1 MARLLSLIPR
11 TDRFLPSRDLFDS
24 FFEDWSVPSLFG
36 EDKNWIPAFD
46 ITENEKE
53 YVVTAEL
60 PGIDSKELDVTYT
73 DGLLTVKGEKKQEK
87 EDKGENY
94 HRVERQY
101 GAFQRS
107 FRIPGEVKNDN
118 IDANFK
124 DGVLKLTLPKA
135 EESKPK
141 KIEVK

>member
-1 MARLLSLIPR
+1 MASLLSLIPR
-11 TDRFLPSRDLFDS
+11 TNRFLPSRDLFDG
-24 FFEDWSVPSLFG
+24 FFEDWNVPSLFG

-60 PGIDSKELDVTYT
+60 PGVEAKELDVTFT

-87 EDKGENY
+87 EEKGENY
-94 HRVERQY
+94 HRVERQF
-101 GAFQRS
+101 GTFQRS
-107 FRIPGEVKNDN
+107 FRIPDEVKNDQ
-118 IDANFK
+118 IDAHFK
-124 DGVLKLTLPKA
+124 DGVLKLTIPKA
-135 EESKPK
+135 EEGKPK